1 MKRFALTCL
10 WMAISAAAARGQ
22 TEGIFADF
30 STSKGAFTVWLDHSN
45 APRAVA
51 SFVGLATGESGW
63 ADPQGNVWRKPFYDG
78 SLFHRVPKV
87 VETNNLVIETNG
99 IAIQGGGLVSLSVNT
114 NTGVVTTNFA
124 NAGYYMLEAT
134 TNGLLHT
141 NGSISLAN
149 SGPNTDGSQFFIMA
163 TNWPAW
169 NGGYSV
175 FGHVTT
181 GMNVVTSI
189 AAVAV
194 QGQWERPV
202 QDVVL
207 SNITIRRVGAAAAN
221 FNIASQGVPVV
232 ESGPMRTFASGTNQM
247 LVFDIAAQTKMT
259 LRETSDL
266 QTWETDDWGY
276 YTGASFVWTTSVA
289 RASLGNTYFFHMSR
303 TRYPTPITAPA
314 SVRARKFT
322 FWWNTVPAVKY
333 EATFATNWWVQGDYV
348 ATTGT
353 NPPVAGKIFIFDTWT
368 QNPYS
373 GWLSFADD
381 SGKEFNFALG
391 FNPGKAT
398 NRFSG
403 TLGAGPISGVFTM
416 P

>member
-10 WMAISAAAARGQ
+10 WMAIFAAAARGQ

-30 STSKGAFTVWLDHSN
+30 STSKGAFTVWLDFSN

-51 SFVGLATGESGW
+51 SFVGLATGASGW
-63 ADPQGNVWRKPFYDG
+63 ADPQGNVWHTPFYDG
-78 SLFHRVPKV
+78 SLFHRVPKDAS
-87 VETNNLVIETNG
+87 TNG
-99 IAIQGGGLVSLSVNT
+99 IAIQGGGLRSLSVNT

-124 NAGYYMLEAT
+124 NAGYYMLEST

-141 NGSISLAN
+141 NGAISLAN

-163 TNWPAW
+163 TNRASWD
-169 NGGYSV
+169 GGYSV

-207 SNITIRRVGAAAAN
+207 SNVVIRRVGAAAAS

-247 LVFDIAAQTKMT
+247 LVFDIANQSKML
-259 LRETSDL
+259 LRETANL
-266 QTWETDDWGY
+266 QAWETDDWGF
-276 YTGASFVWTTSVA
+276 YTSASFVWTTSVA
-289 RASLGNTYFFHMSR
+289 RASLGDTYFFHMSR
-303 TRYPTPITAPA
+303 TRYPTPITTPA

-322 FWWNTVPAVKY
+322 FWLNTAPAVKY

-353 NPPVAGKIFIFDTWT
+353 NAPVAGKIFIYDTWT
-368 QNPYS
+368 RYPYS
-373 GWLSFADD
+373 GWLYFADD
-381 SGKEFNFALG
+381 SGKEFNLALG
-391 FNPGKAT
+391 FNPGQVT
-398 NRFSG
+398 NRFGG
-403 TLGAGPISGVFTM
+403 TLGASALSGVFTM
-416 P
+416 Q